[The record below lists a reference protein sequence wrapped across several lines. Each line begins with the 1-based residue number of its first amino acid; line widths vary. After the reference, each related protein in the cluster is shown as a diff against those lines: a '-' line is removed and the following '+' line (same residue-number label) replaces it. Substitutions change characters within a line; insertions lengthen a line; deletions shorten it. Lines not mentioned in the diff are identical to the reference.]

1 MPRKGKGGARTGTA
15 GTAYA
20 NRTDLQGG
28 TQPIKVAP
36 STQYGEGA
44 KLQAA
49 QRAMPLPDNSGL
61 PPQAASGAMQGAPP
75 VQGPLLGAPNGPLPG
90 ELGAFDRATERPGEH
105 VSTGLPVGPGA
116 GPEVMSQR
124 ANPNA
129 QLGIQL
135 RAMYRV
141 NPNQDLLDLIQQFD
155 AENGGVA
162 L

>member
-15 GTAYA
+15 GTAYS

-28 TQPIKVAP
+28 TQPVRTAP
-36 STQYGEGA
+36 SAQYGEGA

-61 PPQAASGAMQGAPP
+61 PAPAAAGGGGAPQASPQAAPT
-75 VQGPLLGAPNGPLPG
+75 GPLPG
-90 ELGAFDRATERPGEH
+90 ELGALDRPTDRPGEH
-105 VSTGLPVGPGA
+105 VSTGLPIGPGA
-116 GPEVMSQR
+116 GPEVLSQM

-135 RAMYRV
+135 RAMYKV

-155 AENGGVA
+155 EQNGGVA
-162 L
+162 I

>member
-15 GTAYA
+15 GTAYS

-28 TQPIKVAP
+28 TQPVKVAP
-36 STQYGEGA
+36 STQYGEGVKQA
-44 KLQAA
+44 AA

-61 PPQAASGAMQGAPP
+61 PAQAAAGGGAPQAPAPT
-75 VQGPLLGAPNGPLPG
+75 GPLPG
-90 ELGAFDRATERPGEH
+90 ELGALDRPTDRPGEH
-105 VSTGLPVGPGA
+105 VSTGLPMGGGA
-116 GPEVMSQR
+116 GPEVLSQM
-124 ANPNA
+124 ANPNG

-155 AENGGVA
+155 EENGGVA
-162 L
+162 I

>member
-1 MPRKGKGGARTGTA
+1 MPRKDKGGARSGTA

-28 TQPIKVAP
+28 TQPVRTAP
-36 STQYGEGA
+36 STQYGRG
-44 KLQAA
+44 AA
-49 QRAMPLPDNSGL
+49 QTAAQKAIPLPDNSGL
-61 PPQAASGAMQGAPP
+61 PAASPQGGGQAP
-75 VQGPLLGAPNGPLPG
+75 VVTGPLPG
-90 ELGAFDRATERPGEH
+90 ELGALDRPTDRPGEH

-116 GPEVMSQR
+116 GPEVLSQM

-135 RAMYRV
+135 RAMYKV

-155 AENGGVA
+155 EQNGGVA
-162 L
+162 I

>member
-1 MPRKGKGGARTGTA
+1 MPRNSNRGGARTGTP
-15 GTAYA
+15 GKSYS

-28 TQPIKVAP
+28 TQPVKTAP
-36 STQYGEGA
+36 SAQYGEGA

-61 PPQAASGAMQGAPP
+61 PAAPAAAGGGGAPQA
-75 VQGPLLGAPNGPLPG
+75 GPTGPLPG
-90 ELGAFDRATERPGEH
+90 DLGALDRPTDRPGEH
-105 VSTGLPVGPGA
+105 VSTGLPVGGGA
-116 GPEVMSQR
+116 GPEVMSGM

-135 RAMYRV
+135 RAMYKT

-155 AENGGVA
+155 QQNGGVA
-162 L
+162 I